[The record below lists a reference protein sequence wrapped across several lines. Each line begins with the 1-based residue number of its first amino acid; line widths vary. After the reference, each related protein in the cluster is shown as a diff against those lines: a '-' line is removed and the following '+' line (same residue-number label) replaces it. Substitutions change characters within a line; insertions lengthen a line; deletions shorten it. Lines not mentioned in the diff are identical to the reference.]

1 VRKKNKKIRRKKKP
15 NREKNQLN
23 RLNLKKPTSSV
34 WFRFYKLKIE
44 KSEPNPNKKNQ
55 AKPEKNRAKTEQNRF
70 EQVFSLKTK
79 PKPVSLNRFRF
90 LKKKFN
96 LIIF

>member
-1 VRKKNKKIRRKKKP
+1 VRKKNKKIRKKKP

-34 WFRFYKLKIE
+34 RFRFYKPKIE

-55 AKPEKNRAKTEQNRF
+55 VKPEKNRAKTEPNWF
-70 EQVFSLKTK
+70 ELVFSLKTE
-79 PKPVSLNRFRF
+79 PKPVQTDPVSVFF
-90 LKKKFN
+90 
-96 LIIF
+96 